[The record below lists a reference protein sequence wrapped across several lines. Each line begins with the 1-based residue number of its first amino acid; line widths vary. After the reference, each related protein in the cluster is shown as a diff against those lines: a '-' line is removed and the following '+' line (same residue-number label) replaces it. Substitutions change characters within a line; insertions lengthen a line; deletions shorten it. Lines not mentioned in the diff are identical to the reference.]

1 MTASVIRWRG
11 GPGAGKSS
19 ALLEYVRSEVAAG
32 ATISDF
38 ALMTFSRAQAADLA
52 ARLHTT
58 VFPDETA
65 DTILSRCA
73 TIDAIALRAC
83 RAAGL
88 IDNPREVIIQ
98 PGDPKKAWVYGDFM
112 AAHALEFNPAI
123 GTDTEEGEESLA
135 DLPIGNALIALNAY
149 LSATMRPPEE
159 WQTAAAALGLPILP
173 GAWPI
178 VDLLHA
184 WTEHKAQLGVWEH
197 ADYAA
202 LALRENLPPPAPIL
216 VVDEYQDVSPLQ
228 DALIRQWINHPD
240 TSRVYVAGDE
250 DQSIYGFRGCD
261 PSLLQSI
268 PARDLGAQDDGD
280 RPVSHRCPA
289 EVMKAAET
297 ILSHRA
303 NVAPCNRRGIVR
315 HVRPTSTEGLAAQ
328 IEEAIRHAR
337 HSGWDGPIFILCRFK
352 RHVRRLARAVSA
364 AGIPCTSLK
373 ERRVRR
379 WREVKIGRTAA
390 DREATMI
397 NLWTLTRAIRRY
409 LDGFDFDIIP
419 MPEAEVLIFS
429 VLTGKKRNAA
439 LTDLKIKAKVG
450 PVRLG
455 DLFRWTGGALGEG
468 IFDLLNLPSWA
479 VSQTRACIAREKRR
493 GYAVSPDTVIIDTIH
508 ASKGLEAAVVI
519 LHTGYLKGRI
529 AGLTDPDRAA
539 EERRIYFTGAT
550 RAADT
555 LLLLDFGEAPPCP
568 FLVGVGA

>member
-19 ALLEYVRSEVAAG
+19 ALLEYVRSEVADG
-32 ATISDF
+32 ATIGNF

-52 ARLHTT
+52 ARLHET

-65 DTILSRCA
+65 ATILSRCA

-98 PGDPKKAWVYGDFM
+98 PGDLKKAWVYAEFM
-112 AAHALEFNPAI
+112 AAHTLEYNPAI
-123 GTDTEEGEESLA
+123 GTDAEEEYESGA

-178 VDLLHA
+178 IDLLHA
-184 WTEHKAQLGVWEH
+184 WTEHKARLGVWEH
-197 ADYAA
+197 TDYVA

-216 VVDEYQDVSPLQ
+216 IVDEYQDVSPLQ
-228 DALIRQWINHPD
+228 DALIRQWIDHPD

-268 PARDLGAQDDGD
+268 PARDLGAQKGGT

-289 EVMKAAET
+289 EVVKTAET
-297 ILSHRA
+297 ILGHLA

-315 HVRPTSTEGLAAQ
+315 HVRPTSAEGFAAQ
-328 IEEAIRHAR
+328 IEEAIRYVR
-337 HSGWDGPIFILCRFK
+337 RTGEEGRIFVLCRFK
-352 RHVRRLARAVSA
+352 KHVRSLARAVSA
-364 AGIPCTSLK
+364 AGIPCSSLK
-373 ERRVRR
+373 ERRVKR
-379 WREVKIGRTAA
+379 WGEVKIGRTAA

-397 NLWTLTRAIRRY
+397 NLWTLTRAVRRY
-409 LDGFDFDIIP
+409 VDGFDIDAIP
-419 MPEAEVLIFS
+419 ATEAETLILS
-429 VLTGKKRNAA
+429 ILTGKKRSVA
-439 LTDLKIKAKVG
+439 LTDLKIKAKSG

-455 DLFRWTGGALGEG
+455 DVFRWTGGARGEG
-468 IFDLLNLPSWA
+468 IFDLLDLPSWA
-479 VSQTRACIAREKRR
+479 VSQIRACIAREKRR
-493 GYAVSPDTVIIDTIH
+493 GYTVSPGAVIIDTIH

-529 AGLTDPDRAA
+529 DGLTDPDRMA

-550 RAADT
+550 RAADA
-555 LLLLDFGEAPPCP
+555 LLLLDFGGVPLCP